1 MSDSNGGHLLALPCA
16 NEGASQIS
24 VERGRFSAWRE
35 LVAGACHTQLLR
47 PERSRCAFAEGL
59 KEILALLQSDHQ
71 SQDGVPG
78 SVSPLQQRA
87 RPHTDNPVLAERG
100 NRWRCRQCG
109 ADRAAAWRSR
119 RMVVAT

>member
-1 MSDSNGGHLLALPCA
+1 LLALPCA

-47 PERSRCAFAEGL
+47 PERSRCAFAESL
-59 KEILALLQSDHQ
+59 KEILVLLQTDYQ
-71 SQDGVPG
+71 SQDGMPV
-78 SVSPLQQRA
+78 SVKPLLQRL
-87 RPHTDNPVLAERG
+87 RPIPDNLVLAERG

-109 ADRAAAWRSR
+109 ADCAAARRSR
-119 RMVVAT
+119 RVVVAA